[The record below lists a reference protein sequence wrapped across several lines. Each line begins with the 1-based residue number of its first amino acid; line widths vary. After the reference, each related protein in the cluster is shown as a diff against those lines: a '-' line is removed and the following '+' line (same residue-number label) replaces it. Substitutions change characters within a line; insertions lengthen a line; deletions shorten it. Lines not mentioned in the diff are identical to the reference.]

1 MTTPVENKAPVE
13 NHLIKALYGTREK
26 MQQTKAYKECL
37 KRRNRLVWLK
47 EGIILGSEEDRRSLR
62 WWNLVGKI
70 IFHLTNPLM
79 VKLMVKEIDD
89 LIAKYDDVM
98 DAIVGCRVAW
108 VIELHDKFEVDR
120 KRVIAVV
127 ESRYRSKGIIGG

>member
-47 EGIILGSEEDRRSLR
+47 EGIILGVEEDRSSLR

-70 IFHLTNPLM
+70 VFHIFSPLI
-79 VKLMVKEIDD
+79 VKFIIKDIDD

-98 DAIVGCRVAW
+98 DAIVGFRVAW
-108 VIELHDKFEVDR
+108 IIELHDKFEADN
-120 KRVIAVV
+120 KRMIEIV